1 MEKAGLIVEPN
12 WDEPEKYL
20 SQGELTKLTD
30 KVKKEIEN
38 IDSNAIDEEKVINIM
53 RWMNKTTQRE
63 SNSRDPKKFNKSAE
77 EILEAKLRTGC
88 SDSAVLYSTVA
99 RALGIPTMQI
109 QSLDIDWAKKVKNNE
124 EIDGLYGHFYC
135 ASYLETMPGKFKW
148 YLIDTDMP
156 QRRVMDENYNPLMEF
171 NINDRNIDKNR
182 YAYAYTIDSKEIEI
196 DRQKM
201 DSIERNGR
209 VMFKVIEEANFKDM
223 KIDLNE
229 QTR

>member
-1 MEKAGLIVEPN
+1 
-12 WDEPEKYL
+12 
-20 SQGELTKLTD
+20 
-30 KVKKEIEN
+30 
-38 IDSNAIDEEKVINIM
+38 M

-77 EILEAKLRTGC
+77 EILKDKLRTGC

-196 DRQKM
+196 DGQKM

>member
-1 MEKAGLIVEPN
+1 MEKAGLIVEPE
-12 WDEPEKYL
+12 WDTPEYYL
-20 SQGELTKLTD
+20 SEGELTKATD
-30 KVKKEIEN
+30 KIKNEIAK
-38 IDSNAIDEEKVINIM
+38 IDIHATDEEKVTNIM
-53 RWMNKTTQRE
+53 KWMNSVTKRE
-63 SNSRDPKKFNKSAE
+63 SNSKDHKKFNKTAE
-77 EILEAKLRTGC
+77 EILEDKLRTGC

-99 RALGIPTMQI
+99 RAMGIPTMQI
-109 QSLDIDWAKKVKNNE
+109 QSMDIDWAIKVKNKE
-124 EIDGLYGHFYC
+124 KIDGLYGHFYC

-196 DRQKM
+196 DGQKI